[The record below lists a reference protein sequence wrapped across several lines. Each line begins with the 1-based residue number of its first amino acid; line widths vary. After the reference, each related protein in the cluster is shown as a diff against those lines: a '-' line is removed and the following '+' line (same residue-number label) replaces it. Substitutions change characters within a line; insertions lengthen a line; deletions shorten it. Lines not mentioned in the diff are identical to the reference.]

1 MRFDRRQW
9 WIIAA
14 AGLVFALVFGV
25 RQSQAL
31 FISPLNSAT
40 GLGIASISLAFAVA
54 QLMWGITQPFAGA
67 VADRNGSA
75 RVIALGGVL
84 VTLGTVLT
92 PHAHSTW
99 MLILLIGVVAA
110 GGAGM
115 AGLGVLMSAV
125 GRAVPPQQRGLASGI
140 VNAGGSFGQFAVV
153 PVAQLLTGVLGWVG
167 ALSAVGAMALA
178 AAPLAWLLRGRPEA
192 APAGQRAAPEKS
204 MRAAVRDAMR
214 DPSFIYLTTGFFVCG
229 FHVAFIAT
237 HLPGVVASC
246 QLPPEVAAWSLSLIG
261 LFNIA
266 GSFTAGWAIG
276 RWRMKSVLS
285 LLYAARGLAVI
296 AFLAAPKTT
305 STFIVFAVVIG
316 FTYLATVPPTVGL
329 VVKLHGMRFLATLVG
344 RLGTD
349 ALAGL
354 ALVFPLVMLL
364 QMTSAGAMGGGVS
377 SAVARALGGG
387 HAAAAR
393 RLVAHAAVIALGVGL
408 AFTLLLVGFGSSL
421 YVVLGGT
428 DGALAQALA
437 YSDVLFAG
445 AVLVWLANTFASA
458 LRGSGN
464 TAPPAI
470 ALITAALVQIPLS
483 GALTLGWWPFPAL
496 GIRGTAL
503 AYALAFGVAALGM
516 GLYLWSSPLRPRGS
530 DWRLERRLF
539 GEILRVGALS
549 SVSALQTVLTAIILT
564 GCVGSFG
571 TAALAGYGVGVRL
584 ELLQVPIVFA
594 IGQALVILVGTHI
607 GAGRPARAKRIAWTG
622 TLLAGGVSLS
632 IGVSAA
638 LFPAA
643 WVRIFSDD
651 PDVLETGGLYLRS
664 VAPFYA
670 LFAAG
675 MALYFASQGAGRVG
689 LPILAGTAR
698 LAVVAA
704 GGLIVVQAGAPLAAL
719 FGVIAFGIALFG
731 ALTSAAVHRATWE
744 AAATSRPSSGR

>member
-1 MRFDRRQW
+1 
-9 WIIAA
+9 
-14 AGLVFALVFGV
+14 V
-25 RQSQAL
+25 S
-31 FISPLNSAT
+31 
-40 GLGIASISLAFAVA
+40 
-54 QLMWGITQPFAGA
+54 
-67 VADRNGSA
+67 
-75 RVIALGGVL
+75 
-84 VTLGTVLT
+84 
-92 PHAHSTW
+92 
-99 MLILLIGVVAA
+99 
-110 GGAGM
+110 GGAT
-115 AGLGVLMSAV
+115 
-125 GRAVPPQQRGLASGI
+125 QR
-140 VNAGGSFGQFAVV
+140 
-153 PVAQLLTGVLGWVG
+153 LLK
-167 ALSAVGAMALA
+167 
-178 AAPLAWLLRGRPEA
+178 APIL
-192 APAGQRAAPEKS
+192 PA
-204 MRAAVRDAMR
+204 
-214 DPSFIYLTTGFFVCG
+214 
-229 FHVAFIAT
+229 IA
-237 HLPGVVASC
+237 
-246 QLPPEVAAWSLSLIG
+246 
-261 LFNIA
+261 
-266 GSFTAGWAIG
+266 
-276 RWRMKSVLS
+276 R
-285 LLYAARGLAVI
+285 
-296 AFLAAPKTT
+296 LAAPGLALA
-305 STFIVFAVVIG
+305 VFQTAVSIAD
-316 FTYLATVPPTVGL
+316 TY
-329 VVKLHGMRFLATLVG
+329 FVG

-387 HAAAAR
+387 AAAR
-393 RLVAHAAVIALGVGL
+393 RLVAHALVIALAAGL
-408 AFTLLLVGFGSSL
+408 AFTLLLLGCGGPL
-421 YVVLGGT
+421 YVLLGGT

-464 TAPPAI
+464 TALPAI
-470 ALITAALVQIPLS
+470 ALAAAALVQIPLS

-516 GLYLWSSPLRPRGS
+516 GVYLWSSSLRPRGS

-549 SVSALQTVLTAIILT
+549 SVSALQTVLTAILLT

-594 IGQALVILVGTHI
+594 IGQALVVLVGTHI
-607 GAGRPARAKRIAWTG
+607 GAGRPARAKRIAWSG
-622 TLLAGGVSLS
+622 TLAAMGVSLA

-643 WVRIFSDD
+643 WVRIFSSD
-651 PDVLETGGLYLRS
+651 PGVLQTGSLYLRI

-698 LAVVAA
+698 LAIVAA

-719 FGVIAFGIALFG
+719 FAVIASGIALFG
-731 ALTSAAVHRATWE
+731 ALAGAAVYKASWE
-744 AAATSRPSSGR
+744 PRRST